1 MANKSSRREINY
13 LFLQD
18 IAMAEQE
25 QRCSL
30 TKHMELAR
38 VALSTIQGHM
48 QVKSIPWAKASNI
61 HDFS

>member
-1 MANKSSRREINY
+1 
-13 LFLQD
+13 
-18 IAMAEQE
+18 MAEQE

-61 HDFS
+61 HDFPNSLYLSRLFSKCNDLVT